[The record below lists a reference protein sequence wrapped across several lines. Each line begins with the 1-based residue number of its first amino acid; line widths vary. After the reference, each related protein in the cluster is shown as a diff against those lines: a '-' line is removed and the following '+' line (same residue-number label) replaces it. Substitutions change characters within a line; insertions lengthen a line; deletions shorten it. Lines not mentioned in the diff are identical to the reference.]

1 MSEIF
6 SELGNKLVFPIDYE
20 SQRNTQKRQN
30 LMISVGCVISCIV
43 GLLSQ
48 SILQL
53 LICYLCFVF
62 VTCVVVLPVYKSYKQ
77 KPLEFVKPVNVKIG
91 K

>member
-20 SQRNTQKRQN
+20 SQRNTLKRQK
-30 LMISVGCVISCIV
+30 LLISVGCIISCIV
-43 GLLSQ
+43 GFLSQ

-53 LICYLCFVF
+53 LICYLCFIF
-62 VTCVVVLPVYKSYKQ
+62 VTCVLILPAYKSYNKKRLQ
-77 KPLEFVKPVNVKIG
+77 FVKPANIKIG
-91 K
+91 E